1 MWRRARTQVLI
12 DDDGNELEIKKFA
25 RKKHQPR
32 QKKQKKMR
40 PVRSMTSIG
49 EAMRLSRENPVCAAI
64 FELSSNPNLVHV
76 TNELYRLQNRVVNGQ
91 KLSARSQRWLAEQA
105 EYLEALLTNP
115 PVMTDDDRWVLDLA
129 EERVRQDRNASLNFV
144 AETILK
150 AWRHQGWVSS
160 ESMACLRAQ
169 LRDEIE
175 ALKNPRFSK
184 NDLVAI
190 VTRPSARAGDDK
202 YELAIVATNPK
213 LEHRARDPRFIVT
226 YGVVSLEK
234 DGRVTWAREERMFL
248 KQKYA
253 CVQDT

>member
-1 MWRRARTQVLI
+1 MWGRVRTQVLI
-12 DDDGNELEIKKFA
+12 DDDGNELEIKKTPK
-25 RKKHQPR
+25 RKYQTRK
-32 QKKQKKMR
+32 KKQKKTR

-49 EAMRLSRENPVCAAI
+49 EAMRLSHENPVCAAI

-91 KLSARSQRWLAEQA
+91 KLSARSQRWLTEQA
-105 EYLEALLTNP
+105 TYLEALQINP
-115 PVMTDDDRWVLDLA
+115 PVMTEDDRWVLDLA
-129 EERVRQDRNASLNFV
+129 AARVRQDRNASLNYV
-144 AETILK
+144 TETILK
-150 AWRHQGWVSS
+150 AWRHQGWVSP

-175 ALKNPRFSK
+175 ALKNPKFLK
-184 NDLVAI
+184 NDLVGI
-190 VTRPSARAGDDK
+190 VTRPSARVGHDK
-202 YELAIVATNPK
+202 YELAIVATNPE
-213 LEHRARDPRFIVT
+213 LEHRAQDPRFIVT

-234 DGRVTWAREERMFL
+234 DGRVTWVREERMFL